1 MAKNKYPVT
10 YEEYEKRVIELFL
23 ELYPEDKQEIGI
35 ERLNQLLEEDSQ
47 YIEGLYEHSCFI
59 YDNPKIFSDTC
70 KKVFEDYL
78 LQAIPV
84 NTLNMLLGGNLD

>member
-1 MAKNKYPVT
+1 MT

-23 ELYPEDKQEIGI
+23 ELYPKDKQEIGI

-47 YIEGLYEHSCFI
+47 YIRGLYEHTCFI
-59 YDNPKIFSDTC
+59 YDNPKIFSETC
-70 KKVFEDYL
+70 EKVFEDYL

-84 NTLNMLLGGNLD
+84 NTLNMLLGGNLE